1 MGYQHGSVSN
11 VYLHQTPKTRKC
23 YSIVLPKFKFKNAE
37 ETLTG
42 KVLYN
47 WLEAVYLK
55 QVVPPIYMF
64 PASKFYIL
72 YNNYPNFQCREPVRT
87 RSRDDPR
94 AGQSNIVVSRT
105 PVKISEAAHVF
116 FCFFFAFF
124 GVFSKVKG
132 TAFVGSETD
141 RFL

>member
-1 MGYQHGSVSN
+1 MFVTY
-11 VYLHQTPKTRKC
+11 
-23 YSIVLPKFKFKNAE
+23 
-37 ETLTG
+37 
-42 KVLYN
+42 

-55 QVVPPIYMF
+55 QVAHPGLF

-72 YNNYPNFQCREPVRT
+72 DNKYPNFQSREPVRF

-94 AGQSNIVVSRT
+94 AGQSNIVVSRS
-105 PVKISEAAHVF
+105 PVQISESAHVF
-116 FCFFFAFF
+116 FFLLSLM
-124 GVFSKVKG
+124 FSKVKA